1 MRGRL
6 LSSAA
11 IAPLLLFVVQPA
23 SGQVTCPNQRLI
35 TVTGTAEIKVPPDQA
50 ILTVGVDSRDRE
62 LAAAKGQND
71 SQVKKALAAA
81 HEAGL
86 EEKDIQTSALTLSAN
101 YSDERVPKLLGY
113 EAEQTITLRLRNLKK
128 YESLMTQLLQAG
140 VNRVNGIQFDVS
152 DSRKF
157 KDEARTNAIRAA
169 REKAVAM
176 AAELGQAVGKP
187 WAIEEL
193 DVEIPLA
200 HLQSNAY
207 YLARSVQL
215 PMGGEE
221 SSLGTGQLSLRASV
235 RVSFQLE

>member
-1 MRGRL
+1 MRGQL

-11 IAPLLLFVVQPA
+11 IVPLLLFVVLPA

-71 SQVKKALAAA
+71 SQVRKVLAAA
-81 HEAGL
+81 HEAGVD
-86 EEKDIQTSALTLSAN
+86 EKDIQTSALTLSAN

-113 EAEQTITLRLRNLKK
+113 QAEQTITLTLRDLKK

-140 VNRVNGIQFDVS
+140 VNRVNGIQFEVS

-169 REKAVAM
+169 REKAAVM
-176 AAELGQAVGKP
+176 AAELGQAIGKP
-187 WAIEEL
+187 WEIEEL
-193 DVEIPLA
+193 NVENPPMY
-200 HLQSNAY
+200 LQSNAQ
-207 YLARSVQL
+207 YLGRSAQL
-215 PMGGEE
+215 PMGGGE

-235 RVSFQLE
+235 RISFQLE